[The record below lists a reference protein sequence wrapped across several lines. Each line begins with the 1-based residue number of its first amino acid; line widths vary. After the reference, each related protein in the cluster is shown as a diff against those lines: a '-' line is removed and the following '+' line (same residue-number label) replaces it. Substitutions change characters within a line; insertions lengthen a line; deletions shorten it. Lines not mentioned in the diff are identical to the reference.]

1 MQCLDD
7 VVGSVAAPSSSF
19 VLLCAEDDDLE
30 LVRWVDVARSR
41 GLAPEVVTGIERDD
55 EPLVEA
61 LGDASR
67 GLFVVLRSDNLEG
80 ERLRE
85 IKQLFARHR
94 KPHQRLTAL
103 RLERSA
109 DAAIAQIAIELRGP
123 SRPRSETSMVMRID
137 EAIETGPHRVIVA
150 GPMPP
155 PATPPSVEVAIE
167 LAQQVVQHEVTERMT
182 PGDHTEPL
190 AIGRP
195 LPSRPRRS
203 SSGAGLAAAVIAV
216 LALGGGALWLSLR
229 PDAEAA
235 ATRSHG
241 GRVSEV
247 RANDAGEAADPRTT
261 ADDRDAP
268 ARTELAPASVEPVAS
283 ERPRAAPRSRRSA
296 EASPTP
302 ASAPAEPTAAAPTI
316 APPEAAPT
324 PAPAQDPAAGR
335 SKLPSAAAA
344 SPDVVA
350 RSEPAAEIP
359 SEPAPL
365 E

>member
-1 MQCLDD
+1 M
-7 VVGSVAAPSSSF
+7 SAPSSSF
-19 VLLCAEDDDLE
+19 VLLCAEEDDLE

-41 GLAPEVVTGIERDD
+41 GLSPEVVTGVERDD

-67 GLFVVLRSDNLEG
+67 GLFVVLRSENLEG

-123 SRPRSETSMVMRID
+123 SRPRSETSMVMRLD

-150 GPMPP
+150 APMPP
-155 PATPPSVEVAIE
+155 PTPTVEVALD
-167 LAQQVVQHEVTERMT
+167 LAQHVAQHEVTERMM

-195 LPSRPRRS
+195 LPASPRR
-203 SSGAGLAAAVIAV
+203 SSGAGLAATVVVA
-216 LALGGGALWLSLR
+216 LAIGGGALWLTLR

-247 RANDAGEAADPRTT
+247 RAAESGDTPELGQPVVREAPVRIEAVPPGDDPT
-261 ADDRDAP
+261 P
-268 ARTELAPASVEPVAS
+268 G
-283 ERPRAAPRSRRSA
+283 ERPRSVPRSRRTA
-296 EASPTP
+296 EPSSNP
-302 ASAPAEPTAAAPTI
+302 AAGPAEPVGATPTAEAAGAAAEP
-316 APPEAAPT
+316 ARARPDPEPASSQGPAAP
-324 PAPAQDPAAGR
+324 R
-335 SKLPSAAAA
+335 SKLPSAAPAA
-344 SPDVVA
+344 PEVVA